1 MTGLDEVEGSLSAR
15 KMREFFEYRKKEGGS
30 LVDRPKNL
38 EKRNI
43 VLHDLLKIARI
54 SKSESD
60 ETLRLLKDF

>member
-15 KMREFFEYRKKEGGS
+15 KMWEFFEYCKKEGGS